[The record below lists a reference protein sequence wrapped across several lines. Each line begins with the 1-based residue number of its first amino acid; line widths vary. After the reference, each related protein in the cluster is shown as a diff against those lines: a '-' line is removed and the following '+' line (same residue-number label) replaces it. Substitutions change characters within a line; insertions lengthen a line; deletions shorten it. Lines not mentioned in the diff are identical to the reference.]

1 MYRVIYYN
9 SINMI
14 TEKVFETLAEAG
26 AFANTLDWCKVVSFT
41 QSRTITDVT
50 IP

>member
-9 SINMI
+9 NINMI
-14 TEKVFETLAEAG
+14 VDKAFETLAEAT
-26 AFANTLDWCKVVSFT
+26 AFAATLDWCKVVSLT
-41 QSRTITDVT
+41 ESRTISDVT